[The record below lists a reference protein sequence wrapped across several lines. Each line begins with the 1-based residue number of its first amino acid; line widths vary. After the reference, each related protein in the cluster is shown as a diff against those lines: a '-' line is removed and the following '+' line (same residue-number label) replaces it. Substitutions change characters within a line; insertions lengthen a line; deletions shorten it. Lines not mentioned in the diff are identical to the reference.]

1 MLKMQVELQLSSEDL
16 LKVVEQLNQA
26 NLKVFIAQ
34 VIALQ
39 AQRNAPSLQQ
49 QESELLLKINQ
60 SIPLDIQ
67 KYYNDLI
74 DKRDAETLTD
84 DEYRELLHLTEMIE
98 KQQAQRIEYLIELAK
113 LRGISLN
120 TLMGNLG
127 IQTLQL
133 NREGVVNLGRVLYGI
148 GEHPQ
153 VEE

>member
-1 MLKMQVELQLSSEDL
+1 MQVELQLSSEDL

-26 NLKVFIAQ
+26 DLKQFISQ

-39 AQRNAPSLQQ
+39 AQRNAPSLQK
-49 QESELLLKINQ
+49 QESEILLKINQ

-67 KYYNDLI
+67 KSYNNLI

-84 DEYRELLHLTEMIE
+84 NEYRELLHLTEMIE

-120 TLMGNLG
+120 ILMENLG
-127 IQTLQL
+127 IQT
-133 NREGVVNLGRVLYGI
+133 
-148 GEHPQ
+148 Q
-153 VEE
+153 VYV